1 MNYRHVYHAGNFAD
15 VAKHL
20 LLVLCL
26 DHLRKKDAPFFVLDA
41 HAGTGY
47 YNLQSV
53 EAQKTKEYEA
63 GIAKLIAAAPQSADV
78 KLYLSKVQ
86 GDFEKQRYPGSP
98 LIAARMLRDSDRL
111 IANELH
117 AEDVKILKKTL
128 GPRKNAQVTQ
138 EDAYQSIRAHVP
150 PPERRGLVLIDPPYE
165 IENNE
170 HDVLIKQMQ
179 EWKKR
184 WPTGTYILWYPV
196 KDSLP
201 SAKLHE
207 AAAALGLNRTWL
219 CEYRDA
225 DLPPLPAS
233 DRGDRKRMRST
244 GLIVFNAPFQVP
256 ERAEAALGEIAGVL
270 GGSVHARWLVT
281 DTGNA

>member
-26 DHLRKKDAPFFVLDA
+26 DHLRKKDTPFFVLDA

-47 YNLQSV
+47 YNLQSI
-53 EAQKTKEYEA
+53 EAQKTREYEA
-63 GIAKLIAAAPQSADV
+63 GIAKLIQAAPQNADV
-78 KLYLSKVQ
+78 NLYLSKVKD
-86 GDFEKQRYPGSP
+86 DFQKRHYPGSP
-98 LIAARMLRDSDRL
+98 LIAARMLRSSDRM

-117 AEDVKILKKTL
+117 EEDVETLKRMMGL
-128 GPRKNAQVTQ
+128 RHNAHITAV
-138 EDAYQSIRAHVP
+138 DAYQSIRANVP

-165 IENNE
+165 IESNE
-170 HDVLIKQMQ
+170 HEILVKQMQ

-184 WPTGTYILWYPV
+184 WPTGTYIIWYPV

-244 GLIVFNAPFQVP
+244 GLMVFNAPYQVP
-256 ERAEAALGEIAGVL
+256 ERVEAALTQVAGVL
-270 GGSVHARWLVT
+270 GGSVHTRWLVA
-281 DTGNA
+281 DIDGA